1 MGQTREPAS
10 TPGRQEQVV
19 SAKPAQRAPAFGRGT
34 WTDLDGA
41 VNDAIAFKELLVAR
55 FGFRATDIIL
65 LTNAEAT
72 REGILGAF
80 RKHLVEQA
88 QRDDVALFFYAGHGS
103 RVRNSR
109 TDEPDGMDEALVP
122 EDSYKGMPDI
132 RDKEL
137 SRLFNVALDKGV
149 SLTVIADSCHS
160 GSIARGL
167 PRPGKYR
174 YLPPDYRDVADPP
187 DGAPHPEERGALVF
201 SAAQDDQ
208 LAGEMSDDS
217 GNSHGAFSLAL
228 FKTLQTASPTMA
240 AQDVFLKVKALM
252 QSEGRMQEPVIAG
265 IRERRQMPLFEGG
278 GATRYYTRVAVLRKA
293 PGNRITLQGGLAVGL
308 REGCQLRGVPAPG
321 ETLRARLRIS
331 RVTSLSF
338 AEAEVIE
345 GSAEGVSVGDIF
357 EVDRWVAGDSP
368 LRVWWPSLLP
378 TRKQLKVAVERL
390 SPLERSSEV
399 DWVDDPTATTPTHV
413 VVWNGSGWQLNTS
426 AGLQSLGVTPSSS
439 EVLKCL
445 KSAPNRS
452 RLFVQIPPDR
462 EFAARLRL
470 GEGSTNDAVLV
481 AHKPSDALYLLVGRV
496 RAGEPEYAWLIPNLT
511 QEDTAGA
518 PFALPVRTD
527 WLKESAD
534 LEEQALRLRGLRAWL
549 QLESPADPG
558 MFPYHLTL
566 RNDKTGLAQT
576 DGIVR
581 GGEGFGVVLRARE
594 EDVARGIER
603 RYVYVFVIDSF
614 GNSTLLFPSVSRG
627 NAENRVPYE
636 STSDAGFPT
645 EISLGKSHLFKVGPP
660 FGVDTYFLLSTVQPI
675 PDPTVL
681 QFSGVRKRA
690 GAADS
695 PLARLLARVGSARRG
710 LPAQAPA
717 DWSVDRLSLRSAPVH
732 Q

>member
-1 MGQTREPAS
+1 MTTASTGVQPGPGARSAVWLLPAAPGSRHARTSSTGSSSTGAPRPSTVGETISTAGRSASRKRRSCWHAGPWCNKFSVSGFVTSWLLVTALANSGEAATRRALLVGIDKYRPAMGQTREPAS

-265 IRERRQMPLFEGG
+265 IRERRQMPLAYARDHWLLHPALRLHQRLHLEEHILGSHGG
-278 GATRYYTRVAVLRKA
+278 GSRLQRLEQGKAEGTVGVAAVVRHLARQLIVLRGRENKGAALLGVGGPVRGIGHVPIVRREVAVLPGPRETAGDRAAMAAVRDHGEANALIEGHIEEPTELLVTDVRHPFVRVLWDEGLVHAVRFVGAGVAHARAVPRVKEEGNVVALGLLHEVFPEGSKDPFPRGFRVRKEDDVGR
-293 PGNRITLQGGLAVGL
+293 PETESGDEQLFEGDGVVDGAVEVGPCPTAERRRAL
-308 REGCQLRGVPAPG
+308 R
-321 ETLRARLRIS
+321 RLR
-331 RVTSLSF
+331 TDHL
-338 AEAEVIE
+338 
-345 GSAEGVSVGDIF
+345 
-357 EVDRWVAGDSP
+357 
-368 LRVWWPSLLP
+368 LLP
-378 TRKQLKVAVERL
+378 AGRDRKSTRLN
-390 SPLERSSEV
+390 SS
-399 DWVDDPTATTPTHV
+399 HV
-413 VVWNGSGWQLNTS
+413 
-426 AGLQSLGVTPSSS
+426 
-439 EVLKCL
+439 K
-445 KSAPNRS
+445 
-452 RLFVQIPPDR
+452 I
-462 EFAARLRL
+462 
-470 GEGSTNDAVLV
+470 
-481 AHKPSDALYLLVGRV
+481 
-496 RAGEPEYAWLIPNLT
+496 
-511 QEDTAGA
+511 
-518 PFALPVRTD
+518 
-527 WLKESAD
+527 
-534 LEEQALRLRGLRAWL
+534 
-549 QLESPADPG
+549 
-558 MFPYHLTL
+558 
-566 RNDKTGLAQT
+566 
-576 DGIVR
+576 
-581 GGEGFGVVLRARE
+581 
-594 EDVARGIER
+594 
-603 RYVYVFVIDSF
+603 
-614 GNSTLLFPSVSRG
+614 
-627 NAENRVPYE
+627 
-636 STSDAGFPT
+636 
-645 EISLGKSHLFKVGPP
+645 
-660 FGVDTYFLLSTVQPI
+660 
-675 PDPTVL
+675 
-681 QFSGVRKRA
+681 
-690 GAADS
+690 
-695 PLARLLARVGSARRG
+695 
-710 LPAQAPA
+710 
-717 DWSVDRLSLRSAPVH
+717 
-732 Q
+732 